1 MSVAPQLSCQS
12 ISKFHSRELFSD
24 LSFGIAE
31 GEKLGIIGPN
41 GSGKSTLLRL
51 LAGIDEPDSGE
62 IIIRKGLQRSYLPQT
77 NQLSVESTVY
87 DLLYFAFSE
96 YVEDHERQE
105 TIHHHLAE
113 LNLRPTQLFGQLSGG
128 QQKRLSIIAAILNKP
143 DLLLADEPTN
153 HLDMGGILWL
163 EDLLN
168 QLDFSYVVISHDR
181 SFLENTT
188 NRIIEINRIFPNR
201 FFSTSGNYSTFLER
215 KQQFLLGQKEQQA
228 TLANRLRKETEWLR
242 RMPKARTTKA
252 QYRIDAAEKLKQDF
266 SSVKERNQSNRKLN
280 IEFETT
286 GRQTKR
292 LIECNSIT
300 KRIGGKTLFKDLN
313 LLLSPGSCIGLLG
326 PNGAG
331 KSSLLRILMGEIE
344 ADSGSIK
351 RADNLRIVYFDQKRE
366 SLNPNDS
373 LRRALSPAGDTVVYQ
388 GKPMHV
394 ASLAKR
400 FLFDTAAL
408 EMPVHSLSGGEQA
421 RILIARLL
429 AQPADILLLDEPTND
444 LDIESL
450 EVLEEALSAE
460 EFQGAI
466 ILISHDRFFLNRLS
480 STLLYLD
487 GNGNSNYYSDLEQ
500 WLNYQATINYD
511 KPHLT
516 SKQTEDIALKTTK
529 ETEETETKPAKLV
542 KLSKAD
548 RKELS
553 QLSSK
558 IEKAEAELQAI
569 QSQINNSEI
578 ATNPEK
584 LQLALKQLDK
594 QQEFVDSLYSR
605 WSELESLNF

>member
-1 MSVAPQLSCQS
+1 MNAAPQLSCQS
-12 ISKFHSRELFSD
+12 ITKSHSRELFSD

-31 GEKLGIIGPN
+31 GEKLGLIGPN

-51 LAGIDEPDSGE
+51 LAGLDEPDSGE
-62 IIIRKGLQRSYLPQT
+62 IILRKGLRRSYMAQVD
-77 NQLSVESTVY
+77 SYSSEIKVY
-87 DLLYFAFSE
+87 DLLNSALPE
-96 YVEDHERQE
+96 YIEYHERQE
-105 TIHHHLAE
+105 AINQHLVD
-113 LNLRPTQLFGQLSGG
+113 LNLKPNRLFGQLSGG
-128 QQKRLSIIAAILNKP
+128 QQKKLSIIAAVLTKP

-153 HLDMGGILWL
+153 HLDINGIFWL

-168 QLDFSYVVISHDR
+168 QSNFSFVVISHDR

-201 FFSTSGNYSTFLER
+201 FFSTSGNYSAFIER

-266 SSVKERNQSNRKLN
+266 SSTKERNQSNRKLN
-280 IEFETT
+280 IEFVAT

-292 LIECNSIT
+292 LVECGNIT
-300 KRIGGKTLFKDLN
+300 KRIGEKTLFENLD

-331 KSSLLRILMGEIE
+331 KSSLLRIIMGENE
-344 ADSGSIK
+344 ADSGNIR

-366 SLNPNDS
+366 SLNLNDS
-373 LRRALSPAGDTVVYQ
+373 LRRALSPTGDTVVYQ
-388 GKPMHV
+388 GKPLHV

-429 AQPADILLLDEPTND
+429 SKPADILLLDEPTND

-450 EVLEEALSAE
+450 EVLEEAIE
-460 EFQGAI
+460 EFQGAVV
-466 ILISHDRFFLNRLS
+466 LISHDRFFVNRLS
-480 STLLYLD
+480 NTLLYLD
-487 GNGNSNYYSDLEQ
+487 GNGNASYYSDLEQ
-500 WLNYQATINYD
+500 WLAHQD
-511 KPHLT
+511 
-516 SKQTEDIALKTTK
+516 TEDRAQQQAQSKLIG
-529 ETEETETKPAKLV
+529 ETKQQKI
-542 KLSKAD
+542 SKAE

-558 IEKAEAELQAI
+558 IAKAEDELTVI
-569 QSQINNSEI
+569 QSQINDSGI
-578 ATNPEK
+578 ATDSVK
-584 LQLALKQLDK
+584 LQNALQQLDK
-594 QQEFVDSLYSR
+594 QQKFINELYDR
-605 WSELESLNF
+605 WSELEALNS